1 MDFKKIYAEFA
12 AAEAV
17 NDLEKM
23 SEIILQVDK
32 FFGGLAKAGRAKEIP
47 PDANYILRHVN
58 VLIFYA
64 IKLLS
69 SGDVDKEKIFSRV
82 LSDENV
88 INRKCIYLVY
98 LLGKTFYAA
107 GDYFSA
113 MKNFEGYEKIRGEL
127 WNDVDELSLFYR
139 ANCLAHLGEKNS
151 AAALYEKILAIKAD
165 FPEAKN
171 NLKFLRGEKKFFARE
186 VQSLW
191 NFPNWRD
198 VPIFIN
204 ARDRLGVMKKL
215 IDWLL
220 GAGYRKII
228 ILDNDST
235 YPPLLEYFSALEK
248 DSRVKIVRLK
258 KNLGYKALW
267 LSGVLER
274 LKISTPYVYT
284 DPDVLPIET
293 CPKNFLQRLMK
304 ILDENR
310 EMRKVGLGLV
320 WEDITF
326 FDKDFYK
333 KIASNLHE
341 GSRVGENLH
350 FIQVDTT
357 FALYSNVRH
366 YSLRFSLRTTG
377 NFRAYHLP
385 WYFDYDNLPEDEKY
399 YLEHADKNSVTSVK
413 NFFGGSGK

>member
-32 FFGGLAKAGRAKEIP
+32 FFGGLAKADKAKEITP
-47 PDANYILRHVN
+47 EAYEIAAHVH

-69 SGDVDKEKIFSRV
+69 SGDVDKAKIYMTELAKNNDANFAFF
-82 LSDENV
+82 LQP
-88 INRKCIYLVY
+88 IYLI
-98 LLGKTFYAA
+98 GKIFYAA

-127 WNDVDELSLFYR
+127 WNDIDELSLFYR

-151 AAALYEKILAIKAD
+151 AAKLYEKILTIKAD

-204 ARDRLGVMKKL
+204 TRDRLGVMKKL

-220 GAGYRKII
+220 GAGYRKLI

-258 KNLGYKALW
+258 KIWATKPCGCRGFW
-267 LSGVLER
+267 SG
-274 LKISTPYVYT
+274 
-284 DPDVLPIET
+284 
-293 CPKNFLQRLMK
+293 
-304 ILDENR
+304 
-310 EMRKVGLGLV
+310 
-320 WEDITF
+320 
-326 FDKDFYK
+326 
-333 KIASNLHE
+333 
-341 GSRVGENLH
+341 
-350 FIQVDTT
+350 
-357 FALYSNVRH
+357 
-366 YSLRFSLRTTG
+366 
-377 NFRAYHLP
+377 
-385 WYFDYDNLPEDEKY
+385 
-399 YLEHADKNSVTSVK
+399 
-413 NFFGGSGK
+413 